1 MIKCDRILVRLYAAS
16 AYEVSV
22 FKIWLNLFDYVDV
35 LGKK

>member
-1 MIKCDRILVRLYAAS
+1 MIKYYRILVRLIAAS

-35 LGKK
+35 VSKK

>member
-1 MIKCDRILVRLYAAS
+1 MIKYNRILVRLFAAS

-35 LGKK
+35 LVKK